1 MDFLR
6 DHRKRKVMMT
16 RDQQG
21 VVLFLGLL
29 LTLIFV
35 LTPRSFSPPSA
46 GPAGDLILPSAGPS
60 SSEEVWVEVDG
71 PVRNRGIYPLEKGK
85 SVREAVE
92 KAGGTSGSFSLSPE
106 SGAVKIEKSGL
117 LRVSPEGENKGGATF
132 HPLDPP
138 KMKVLSI
145 PININ
150 TAKVEE
156 LDILPGVGPKM
167 AQAII
172 AFREA
177 HGKFSTLEDLQ
188 KVKGFGPKKFAAIR
202 PHITLAD

>member
-1 MDFLR
+1 
-6 DHRKRKVMMT
+6 MT

-29 LTLIFV
+29 LTVIFL
-35 LTPRSFSPPSA
+35 LTARPLPPPASVPGRDQILSFAAP
-46 GPAGDLILPSAGPS
+46 PAGDEI
-60 SSEEVWVEVDG
+60 WVEVDG

-85 SVREAVE
+85 SVLEAME
-92 KAGGTSGSFSLSPE
+92 KAGGSAGNLSLSSD
-106 SGAVKIEKSGL
+106 SGAMKISKSGL
-117 LRVSPEGENKGGATF
+117 LKVSGEGEGRGRATLTPF
-132 HPLDPP
+132 EPA

-145 PININ
+145 PVNIN
-150 TAKVEE
+150 TAGAEE

-167 AQAII
+167 AQAIV

-177 HGKFSTLEDLQ
+177 HGNFSALEDLQ
-188 KVKGFGPKKFAAIR
+188 KVKGLGPKKFAAIR

>member
-1 MDFLR
+1 
-6 DHRKRKVMMT
+6 
-16 RDQQG
+16 
-21 VVLFLGLL
+21 
-29 LTLIFV
+29 
-35 LTPRSFSPPSA
+35 
-46 GPAGDLILPSAGPS
+46 
-60 SSEEVWVEVDG
+60 
-71 PVRNRGIYPLEKGK
+71 
-85 SVREAVE
+85 
-92 KAGGTSGSFSLSPE
+92 
-106 SGAVKIEKSGL
+106 
-117 LRVSPEGENKGGATF
+117 
-132 HPLDPP
+132 LDPP

-172 AFREA
+172 DFREA
-177 HGKFSTLEDLQ
+177 HGKFSALEDLQ

>member
-1 MDFLR
+1 
-6 DHRKRKVMMT
+6 MT

-60 SSEEVWVEVDG
+60 SSEEVWVEVEG
-71 PVRNRGIYPLEKGK
+71 PVRNRGIYPLERGK

-92 KAGGTSGSFSLSPE
+92 KAGGTSGSFSLSSE
-106 SGAVKIEKSGL
+106 AGAVKIEKSGL

-177 HGKFSTLEDLQ
+177 HGKFSALEDLQ

>member
-6 DHRKRKVMMT
+6 DHREREVMMT

-35 LTPRSFSPPSA
+35 LPPRSFSPSSA
-46 GPAGDLILPSAGPS
+46 GPARDSILPSAGPS
-60 SSEEVWVEVDG
+60 SNEEVWVEVDG
-71 PVRNRGIYPLEKGK
+71 PVRNPGIYPLEKGK
-85 SVREAVE
+85 SFRDALA
-92 KAGGTSGSFSLSPE
+92 KAGGISGNFSLSPE
-106 SGAVKIEKSGL
+106 AGAAKIEKSGL
-117 LRVSPEGENKGGATF
+117 LKVPWEGENRGGATF

-150 TAKVEE
+150 TAKAEE

-167 AQAII
+167 AQAIVD
-172 AFREA
+172 FREA

-188 KVKGFGPKKFAAIR
+188 KVKGLGPGKFAAIR
-202 PHITLAD
+202 PHVTLTD

>member
-1 MDFLR
+1 
-6 DHRKRKVMMT
+6 MMT

-35 LTPRSFSPPSA
+35 LPPRPFSSPSA
-46 GPAGDLILPSAGPS
+46 GPARDPILPSAGPS

-85 SVREAVE
+85 SFREAVA
-92 KAGGTSGSFSLSPE
+92 KAGGTSGGFSLSPE
-106 SGAVKIEKSGL
+106 SAAAKIEKSGL
-117 LRVSPEGENKGGATF
+117 LKVPWEGENKGGATF
-132 HPLDPP
+132 HSLDPS

-167 AQAII
+167 AQAIVD
-172 AFREA
+172 FREA

-188 KVKGFGPKKFAAIR
+188 KVKGLGPRKFAAIR
-202 PHITLAD
+202 PHLTLTD

>member
-1 MDFLR
+1 
-6 DHRKRKVMMT
+6 MT

-35 LTPRSFSPPSA
+35 LPPRPFSPPSA
-46 GPAGDLILPSAGPS
+46 GPARDSILPSAGHS
-60 SSEEVWVEVDG
+60 SIEEVWVEVDG

-117 LRVSPEGENKGGATF
+117 LRVPGEGENKGGATF
-132 HPLDPP
+132 HPLNPP

-167 AQAII
+167 AQAIVD
-172 AFREA
+172 FREA
-177 HGKFSTLEDLQ
+177 HGKFSALEDLQ

>member
-1 MDFLR
+1 
-6 DHRKRKVMMT
+6 MT
-16 RDQQG
+16 RDQLG

-35 LTPRSFSPPSA
+35 LPPRLFSPSSA
-46 GPAGDLILPSAGPS
+46 GSVKNPSLPSAGPFAG
-60 SSEEVWVEVDG
+60 EEIWVELEG
-71 PVRNRGIYPLEKGK
+71 AVRNRGIYPLEKGK
-85 SVREAVE
+85 SVGEAVA
-92 KAGGTSGSFSLSPE
+92 KAGGTSGGFSLSPE
-106 SGAVKIEKSGL
+106 SAAAGIDKSGL
-117 LRVSPEGENKGGATF
+117 LKVPGEGENRSGPTF
-132 HPLDPP
+132 HSFDPP

-150 TAKVEE
+150 TARVEE

-188 KVKGFGPKKFAAIR
+188 KIKGLGPRKFAAIR
-202 PHITLAD
+202 PHITLTD

>member
-1 MDFLR
+1 
-6 DHRKRKVMMT
+6 MT

-92 KAGGTSGSFSLSPE
+92 KAGGTSGSFSLSSE
-106 SGAVKIEKSGL
+106 AGAVKIEKSGL

-132 HPLDPP
+132 HSLDPP

-172 AFREA
+172 DFREA
-177 HGKFSTLEDLQ
+177 HGKFSALEDLQ